1 VVSGAEQQPPPP
13 FRAKTPDSRLAGPRV
28 LRQPIVRVRLTS
40 GATMDFLYSLYDAL
54 VSIHVPNDKARAVVD
69 AMERDMATHLATKTD
84 LDSLRLATKADVELL
99 RHETTSG
106 FAAARKDLETSL
118 ALVRRDMDA
127 GFDALRS
134 EMRGEIAAV
143 RKEIESQGIA
153 LRKDIESQGSALRK
167 DIESQGAALRQ
178 DIALLRKDM
187 EAQGSQIVIRLGA
200 LIVVMAGLMLGAM
213 QLGA

>member
-1 VVSGAEQQPPPP
+1 MSSVFDGA
-13 FRAKTPDSRLAGPRV
+13 
-28 LRQPIVRVRLTS
+28 S
-40 GATMDFLYSLYDAL
+40 GATVDFLYSLYDAL
-54 VSIHVPNDKARAVVD
+54 VSINVPNDKARAVVD

-84 LDSLRLATKADVELL
+84 LDSLRLATKADVDLL

-106 FAAARKDLETSL
+106 FAAARKDLETGL

-127 GFDALRS
+127 GFDALRA
-134 EMRGEIAAV
+134 EFRGEIAGV
-143 RKEIESQGIA
+143 
-153 LRKDIESQGSALRK
+153 RK
-167 DIESQGAALRQ
+167 DIESQGAELRL

-200 LIVVMAGLMLGAM
+200 LIVVVAGLMLGAM